1 MPVEVNPEETSRA
14 LAYELWMQE
23 VLGKSAER
31 NIRIEEAVMK
41 ELAVISTARAALLG
55 RANT

>member
-23 VLGKSAER
+23 VLGKSTER
-31 NIRIEEAVMK
+31 DK
-41 ELAVISTARAALLG
+41 
-55 RANT
+55 